1 MERIAGSHSC
11 VEFFKAVVEQHA
23 QARAGVDPEMKLA
36 LGAALEV
43 LVQGFLPDDL
53 AAAFAL
59 QPQALG
65 ADVAFLIGNVF
76 FDAGLLSVKPSH
88 AVFRLAGQQQETLI

>member
-1 MERIAGSHSC
+1 
-11 VEFFKAVVEQHA
+11 
-23 QARAGVDPEMKLA
+23 MKLA

-43 LVQGFLPDDL
+43 LVEGFFPDNL

-65 ADVAFLIGNVF
+65 ADALFRIRGAVLHARF
-76 FDAGLLSVKPSH
+76 FTGKPRH
-88 AVFRLAGQQQETLI
+88 KI